1 MDDAGGCF
9 NAAGFCDYFS
19 DLPLLH
25 SYQVRDWLSFLVL
38 HAEIRDS
45 AFNSTAHYSF
55 ILLQKTAVEEGEEL
69 GIHVVFTD
77 LRNIVFVPLNFLHK
91 RSLTN
96 LTFGKLAD
104 FARESL
110 AVIQMEIEFNRTVGV
125 FCD

>member
-1 MDDAGGCF
+1 MDDAGNCF
-9 NAAGFCDYFS
+9 NGAGFCNYFS
-19 DLPLLH
+19 HLSLLH

-91 RSLTN
+91 RSLAN

-104 FARESL
+104 FARKRFT
-110 AVIQMEIEFNRTVGV
+110 VIQMKIKFYCPAGI

>member
-1 MDDAGGCF
+1 MDDAGNCF
-9 NAAGFCDYFS
+9 NAAGFCNYFS
-19 DLPLLH
+19 HLSLLH

-45 AFNSTAHYSF
+45 AFNFTAYYSF
-55 ILLQKTAVEEGEEL
+55 ILLQKTAVKKGEEL

>member
-1 MDDAGGCF
+1 MDDAGNCF
-9 NAAGFCDYFS
+9 NVAGFCNYFS
-19 DLPLLH
+19 HLSLLH
-25 SYQVRDWLSFLVL
+25 SYQVRDWISFLVL

-45 AFNSTAHYSF
+45 AFNFTAYYSF
-55 ILLQKTAVEEGEEL
+55 ILLQTTAVKKGEEL
-69 GIHVVFTD
+69 GIHVVFTY

-91 RSLTN
+91 RSLAN

>member
-1 MDDAGGCF
+1 MDGAGCCI
-9 NAAGFCDYFS
+9 NAVGFRDHLS
-19 DLPLLH
+19 HLSLLR

-45 AFNSTAHYSF
+45 AFNFTAYYSF
-55 ILLQKTAVEEGEEL
+55 ILLQKTAVKKGEEL

>member
-1 MDDAGGCF
+1 MDDAGNCF
-9 NAAGFCDYFS
+9 NGAGFCDYFS

-25 SYQVRDWLSFLVL
+25 SYKIRDWLSFLVL
-38 HAEIRDS
+38 HEEIRDS

-77 LRNIVFVPLNFLHK
+77 LRNIIFVPLNFLHK
-91 RSLTN
+91 RSLAN

-110 AVIQMEIEFNRTVGV
+110 AVI
-125 FCD
+125 

>member
-1 MDDAGGCF
+1 MDDAGNCF
-9 NAAGFCDYFS
+9 NVAGFCNYFS
-19 DLPLLH
+19 HLSLLH

-55 ILLQKTAVEEGEEL
+55 ILLQKTAVKKGEEL

-77 LRNIVFVPLNFLHK
+77 LRNIIFVPLNFLQK
-91 RSLTN
+91 RSLAN

-110 AVIQMEIEFNRTVGV
+110 AVI
-125 FCD
+125 

>member
-1 MDDAGGCF
+1 MDDAGNCF
-9 NAAGFCDYFS
+9 NVAGFCNYFS
-19 DLPLLH
+19 HLSLLH
-25 SYQVRDWLSFLVL
+25 SYQVRDWISFLVL

-45 AFNSTAHYSF
+45 AFNFTAYYSF
-55 ILLQKTAVEEGEEL
+55 ILLQKTAVKKGEEL

-91 RSLTN
+91 RSLAN

>member
-1 MDDAGGCF
+1 MDGAGCCI
-9 NAAGFCDYFS
+9 NAVGFRDHLS
-19 DLPLLH
+19 HLSLLH

-45 AFNSTAHYSF
+45 AFNFTAYYSF
-55 ILLQKTAVEEGEEL
+55 ILLQKTAVKKGEEL

-91 RSLTN
+91 RSLAN

-110 AVIQMEIEFNRTVGV
+110 AVI
-125 FCD
+125 

>member
-1 MDDAGGCF
+1 MDGAGCCI
-9 NAAGFCDYFS
+9 NAVGFRDHLS
-19 DLPLLH
+19 HLSLLH

-77 LRNIVFVPLNFLHK
+77 LRNIIFVPLNFLHK

>member
-1 MDDAGGCF
+1 MDDAGNCF
-9 NAAGFCDYFS
+9 NAAGFCNYFS
-19 DLPLLH
+19 HLSLLH

-45 AFNSTAHYSF
+45 AFNFTAYYSF
-55 ILLQKTAVEEGEEL
+55 ILLQKTAVKKGEEL

-91 RSLTN
+91 RSLAN

>member
-1 MDDAGGCF
+1 MDDAGNCF
-9 NAAGFCDYFS
+9 NVAGFCNYFS
-19 DLPLLH
+19 HLSLLH

-55 ILLQKTAVEEGEEL
+55 ILLQKTVVEEGEEL
-69 GIHVVFTD
+69 GIHFMFTD

>member
-1 MDDAGGCF
+1 MDGAGCCI
-9 NAAGFCDYFS
+9 NAVGFRDHLS
-19 DLPLLH
+19 HLSLLH

-45 AFNSTAHYSF
+45 AFNFTAYYSF
-55 ILLQKTAVEEGEEL
+55 ILLQKTAVEEGVEL

-91 RSLTN
+91 RSLAN

-104 FARESL
+104 FARKRFT
-110 AVIQMEIEFNRTVGV
+110 VIQMKIKFYCPAGI
-125 FCD
+125 F

>member
-1 MDDAGGCF
+1 MDDAGNCF
-9 NAAGFCDYFS
+9 NGAGFCNYFS
-19 DLPLLH
+19 HLSLLH

-45 AFNSTAHYSF
+45 AFNFTAYYSF
-55 ILLQKTAVEEGEEL
+55 ILLQKTAVKKGEEL

-91 RSLTN
+91 RSLAN
-96 LTFGKLAD
+96 LTFGKLAA

-110 AVIQMEIEFNRTVGV
+110 AVV
-125 FCD
+125 

>member
-9 NAAGFCDYFS
+9 NAVGFCDYFS

-25 SYQVRDWLSFLVL
+25 SYKIRNRLSFFVL
-38 HAEIRDS
+38 HEEIRDS
-45 AFNSTAHYSF
+45 AFNFTAYYSF
-55 ILLQKTAVEEGEEL
+55 ILLQKTAVKKGEEL

-91 RSLTN
+91 RSLAN

>member
-1 MDDAGGCF
+1 MDDAGNCF
-9 NAAGFCDYFS
+9 NGAGFCNYFS
-19 DLPLLH
+19 HLSLLH

-45 AFNSTAHYSF
+45 AFNFTAYYSF
-55 ILLQKTAVEEGEEL
+55 ILLQKTAVKKGEEL

-91 RSLTN
+91 RSLAN